1 MAAPEGMLSA
11 YFVIQMFHLLW
22 EPSKLFDTTG
32 SWKPLLERGQH
43 LVEIFDVPFSSRES
57 TRIIVQATDIDKQH
71 GLKQFPT
78 QEMHTIR
85 VYFGENMY
93 HGGEHI
99 DENGKTIRSGDDWER
114 SIIDRTSFAGSPA
127 MISQWGLSSKQIQW
141 ETHSY
146 KLPLRWALKGGDVL
160 LERATREIF
169 VEPSYIDSTLV
180 VVGIIRRRLRCMIVS
195 TEDGRIICEYIPP
208 I

>member
-1 MAAPEGMLSA
+1 MAAPEGMSSA

-22 EPSKLFDTTG
+22 EPSKLFDTTR
-32 SWKPLLERGQH
+32 SWKPLLEGKQH
-43 LVEIFDVPFSSRES
+43 FVEIFDVPFSSRES
-57 TRIIVQATDIDKQH
+57 TRIIVKATDIDKYH
-71 GLKQFPT
+71 GLKQLPT
-78 QEMHTIR
+78 QEMHTVR
-85 VYFGENMY
+85 VYFGESIY
-93 HGGEHI
+93 HGGDHI
-99 DENGKTIRSGDDWER
+99 DKNGKIISSGDDWER
-114 SIIDRTSFAGSPA
+114 SIIDGTSFAGSPA

-146 KLPLRWALKGGDVL
+146 KLPLRWTLKGGDVY

-180 VVGIIRRRLRCMIVS
+180 AVGIIRRRLRCMIDS
-195 TEDGRIICEYIPP
+195 TEDGRIICEHILP